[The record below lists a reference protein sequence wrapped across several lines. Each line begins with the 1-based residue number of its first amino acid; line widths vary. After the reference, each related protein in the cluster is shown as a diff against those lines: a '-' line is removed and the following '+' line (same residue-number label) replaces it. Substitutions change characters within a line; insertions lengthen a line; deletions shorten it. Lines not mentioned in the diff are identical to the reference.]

1 MWVSLQCQLCHGD
14 WCVFH
19 YNVSYAMVIDVC
31 FTQMSAMS
39 WRLMCVSLQGQL
51 WHGDCFHSSNVSYT
65 MCVSLQ
71 RQLCHGDWCVFRSN
85 DWWLCFAYSNVSDAI
100 GDCGWFTPMLAVSWW
115 LIVFGLLQ
123 CQLCHGDWLCL
134 VYSHVSYVIV
144 DSGWLTPMSAESLWL
159 IVFGV
164 LQCQL
169 CHSWLWLVY
178 SSAISAMMVGLL
190 QC

>member
-1 MWVSLQCQLCHGD
+1 MCVSPKCQLCHGD
-14 WCVFH
+14 WFVFH
-19 YNVSYAMVIDVC
+19 PSVSCVIVIDVC

-39 WRLMCVSLQGQL
+39 WRLMCVSLLGQL
-51 WHGDCFHSSNVSYT
+51 CHGDCFHSSNVSYAMVI

-85 DWWLCFAYSNVSDAI
+85 DWWLCLVYSNVSDAI
-100 GDCGWFTPMLAVSWW
+100 GDCGWFTPMLAVLMVNCVWFTPMLAMPWW
-115 LIVFGLLQ
+115 LIVFGL
-123 CQLCHGDWLCL
+123 
-134 VYSHVSYVIV
+134 
-144 DSGWLTPMSAESLWL
+144 
-159 IVFGV
+159 

-178 SSAISAMMVGLL
+178 SSAISAMMAVLL